1 MTPNSEELNKAL
13 DIYRQ
18 YLSGVELCTFD
29 ISNFDRI
36 GISVQVAALR
46 SDDGFSERGF
56 GYGGSSAEA
65 LVGAL
70 GEVSENYHLYQ
81 ALKTA
86 ATCEATSYREMTD
99 RFGADLVINPLT
111 LCLSAGYPYD
121 HDLPLRW
128 VAVTRWNDGASCW
141 APRETVAP
149 GSLSYSAQSTDIEV
163 QGGRPPAQLF
173 PPITC
178 GLGAGL
184 TIEQALAHG
193 VLELL
198 QRDGNCTTFRA
209 MDRGIDIELDIVES
223 DEIKTTL
230 KHLES
235 LGLRIRP
242 KLASTEFGLVNL
254 YVIAQ
259 SIDGSRT
266 NEPFP
271 LLSTAC
277 GEAVHPNRELALR
290 KALQEFL
297 ASRSRKVFMHGPLE
311 KIREFAP
318 PNYVK
323 NILEP
328 IQPDG
333 EEPKA
338 LREMASWL
346 AKSEKELFDLL
357 RETTFA
363 SRERVKFSSLPTTP
377 VDQVA
382 DPLGR
387 LSDVTQRLLSE
398 NISVYFFD
406 ASPDGSNGPRV
417 IKAIAPGLEGETL
430 SYWRIG
436 ARGAKR
442 LLERQSALVSQ
453 GPPQARELPILLTPA
468 AQEALGTPAYFRISE
483 WERILSGHYPLYRE
497 PASHTVQKYLAA
509 AALSAVGAT

>member
-1 MTPNSEELNKAL
+1 MAPELNQLNKAL
-13 DIYRQ
+13 EIYRQ
-18 YLSGVELCTFD
+18 YLAGTELCIFD
-29 ISNFDRI
+29 ISSLDRI
-36 GISVQVAALR
+36 GIPVQIAALR
-46 SDDGFSERGF
+46 SDDGFSNCGF
-56 GYGGSSAEA
+56 GYGGSSTEA

-70 GEVSENYHLYQ
+70 GEMSETYHIHQ

-86 ATCEATSYREMTD
+86 ATCEAASYREMTD
-99 RFGADLVINPLT
+99 RFGLDLVIDPLT

-121 HDLPLRW
+121 HQLPLRW
-128 VAVTRWNDGASCW
+128 VAVTRWNDGARCW

-149 GSLSYSAQSTDIEV
+149 SSVSYCAQSPDVEF
-163 QGGRPPAQLF
+163 QGGGLSAQLF

-184 TIEQALAHG
+184 TTAQALAHG

-209 MDRGIDIELDIVES
+209 MDRGIDIELDVVES
-223 DEIKTTL
+223 EEIKTTL
-230 KHLES
+230 SHLES

-259 SIDGSRT
+259 SIDGSNT
-266 NEPFP
+266 SEPFP

-297 ASRSRKVFMHGPLE
+297 AARSRKAFSHGPLE
-311 KIREFAP
+311 NVREFAP
-318 PNYVK
+318 PSYVES
-323 NILEP
+323 ILEP
-328 IQPDG
+328 IQPGG

-346 AKSEKELFDLL
+346 AKSQQELFDLL
-357 RETTFA
+357 RETAFST
-363 SRERVKFSSLPTTP
+363 REQVKFSSLPNTAL
-377 VDQVA
+377 DRVA
-382 DPLGR
+382 DPADRISDITGR
-387 LSDVTQRLLSE
+387 LMTED
-398 NISVYFFD
+398 ISIYYFD

-442 LLERQSALVSQ
+442 LLERQSKLVSQ

-468 AQEALGTPAYFRISE
+468 ARRTLGAPVYFRVSE
-483 WERILSGHYPLYRE
+483 WERILSSHYPLYRE
-497 PASHTVQKYLAA
+497 PSSHTVQKYLAT
-509 AALSAVGAT
+509 VGV